1 MPVDDKCED
10 PRTGPRPFVLPEQ
23 GGGGRTVRRPE
34 GGRGAGGVAKGGGG
48 GAKPGSGGAA
58 LAKGVL

>member
-1 MPVDDKCED
+1 MTKKPPKSDWVRSLPVPVDDKCED
-10 PRTGPRPFVLPEQ
+10 PRTGTRSLVLPK
-23 GGGGRTVRRPE
+23 R
-34 GGRGAGGVAKGGGG
+34 G